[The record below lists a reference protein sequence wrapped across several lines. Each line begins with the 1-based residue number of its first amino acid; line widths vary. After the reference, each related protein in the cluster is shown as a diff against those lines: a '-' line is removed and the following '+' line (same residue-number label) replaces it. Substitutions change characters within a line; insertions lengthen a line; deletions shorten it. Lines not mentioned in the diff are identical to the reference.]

1 MRIGHLAAAANTTP
15 RAVRHYHRLGLLSEP
30 PRRANGYRDYTMA
43 DLARLMRIRWLADS
57 GVPLGAIA
65 AILAGAQ
72 DDSGGGRTG
81 DDPEARADVRDDLA
95 DLVARSAEQVDIA
108 RRRHERLVRM
118 LDAADRGRPL
128 SPLPPELVDLIA
140 IAERE
145 CDGAELRALRRE
157 RDLVEVFAL
166 AGTLPDPIVDWSVR
180 VLGDAGMRR
189 AYRML
194 MRDWDRL
201 EGREPG
207 EVDQQITDLATRI
220 STWIIDDPILLSAMG
235 IGDPIGTATGGDG
248 AADGD
253 PPAFVP
259 TAAQVFPDP
268 AQRAVVER
276 LAAQLRERAPS

>member
-57 GVPLGAIA
+57 GIPLGAIA

-72 DDSGGGRTG
+72 DDSA
-81 DDPEARADVRDDLA
+81 DDGPEAGRADVRDDLA
-95 DLVARSAEQVDIA
+95 DLVARSAEQVDVA

-128 SPLPPELVDLIA
+128 SPLPAELVDLLA
-140 IAERE
+140 LAERE
-145 CDGAELRALRRE
+145 CDDAELRALRRE
-157 RDLVEVFAL
+157 RDIVEVFAL
-166 AGTLPDPIVDWSVR
+166 AGTLPDPIIDWSVR
-180 VLGDAGMRR
+180 VLGDADMRR
-189 AYRML
+189 GYRML

-201 EGREPG
+201 EGRVPA
-207 EVDQQITDLATRI
+207 EVDGQIADLAARI
-220 STWIIDDPILLSAMG
+220 STWIARDPIILAAMG
-235 IGDPIGTATGGDG
+235 IGDPAAPAPGGGG
-248 AADGD
+248 AESS
-253 PPAFVP
+253 PPAFAP
-259 TAAQVFPDP
+259 TAAEIFPDP

-276 LAAQLRERAPS
+276 MIDHLRDGATS